1 MELLDSRKTSLV
13 IVIISQ
19 LTSLD
24 LCYKLCNH
32 TTRMSVGT
40 WKRMR
45 LKFSNRAVTSLL

>member
-24 LCYKLCNH
+24 LCYKLFN

-40 WKRMR
+40 WKRTR
-45 LKFSNRAVTSLL
+45 LKFSNSAGT